1 MRLHLIAVGTRM
13 PAWVRQACEEFQGRL
28 PPEFKCTLR
37 EITPVKKNKTISRE
51 QVLREEAI
59 QINSVLPGRAPV
71 VALDERGTA
80 WTSVQLSNH
89 LDRWL
94 QTARELS
101 FVIGGSEGLASEIT
115 THATHIWSLSAL
127 TLPHALVRVVVLEQ
141 IYRAWTILQKH
152 PYHRGE

>member
-13 PAWVRQACEEFQGRL
+13 PAWVKLACDEYQGRL

-37 EITPVKKNKTISRE
+37 EITPVKKTKTVSRA
-51 QVLREEAI
+51 QVLREEAGL
-59 QINSVLPGRAPV
+59 INHILPGRAPV
-71 VALDERGTA
+71 VALDERGTS
-80 WTSVQLSNH
+80 WNSLQLSNH

-115 THATHIWSLSAL
+115 TRATHIWSLSAL
-127 TLPHALVRVVVLEQ
+127 TLPHALVRVVVFEQ
-141 IYRAWTILQKH
+141 LYRAWTILQKH